1 MAQIALLKLIL
12 GVPGDAN
19 VHNLLPTI
27 KALLAY
33 SSDALDTTMQ
43 ELSTLIISCFDV
55 SVAGDL
61 DDAGGKVWSIYVSL
75 LKWAFAPGPLLGNL
89 DQA

>member
-1 MAQIALLKLIL
+1 MAQIALLKPIV
-12 GVPGDAN
+12 GVPDDAK

-27 KALLAY
+27 KTLLAY

-43 ELSTLIISCFDV
+43 ELSTSIISCFDV
-55 SVAGDL
+55 SVAKDL

-75 LKWAFAPGPLLGNL
+75 LNWAFAPG
-89 DQA
+89 